1 MISVNERDYPN
12 SFKTTAVVIC
22 LDGSQKEYLDEA
34 SKLDLTP
41 NLDRITKAGE
51 YLMVHS
57 AIPSFTNPNN
67 ISIRLYLSR
76 QTPARQC
83 SPCSAATYTVRA
95 FSPLA

>member
-1 MISVNERDYPN
+1 MSDMISINERDYPN

-51 YLMVHS
+51 
-57 AIPSFTNPNN
+57 
-67 ISIRLYLSR
+67 
-76 QTPARQC
+76 
-83 SPCSAATYTVRA
+83 
-95 FSPLA
+95 